1 MSFNNFSNPFV
12 LCPLF
17 LSIVQYQKTF
27 VFLYR
32 IFAPRGAFL
41 PSPELLNIRKQRR
54 FFKPI
59 NTLSTNRLHSISVSS
74 GIKKTTSYWYHQ
86 KKDYFCII
94 KRTFICILLCQN
106 TSDNQALTKPVFTQ
120 KSLVKHHFSPISP
133 KFTLKRPFPPVS
145 RTIFSPAKH
154 LRPPPAQRPPLPTTI
169 RFAPNSPISK
179 NQLKQ
184 QNDNTTQLH
193 SQNGETTPK
202 GDGGMK
208 III

>member
-1 MSFNNFSNPFV
+1 M
-12 LCPLF
+12 
-17 LSIVQYQKTF
+17 
-27 VFLYR
+27 YR
-32 IFAPRGAFL
+32 IFALRGAFL

>member
-1 MSFNNFSNPFV
+1 MSFVSVHCTISKN
-12 LCPLF
+12 L
-17 LSIVQYQKTF
+17 
-27 VFLYR
+27 
-32 IFAPRGAFL
+32 
-41 PSPELLNIRKQRR
+41 R
-54 FFKPI
+54 FFVSDFRPSRSLLAFAI
-59 NTLSTNRLHSISVSS
+59 NVKYSKAMRFFASTNILSTNNLHYMETTFK
-74 GIKKTTSYWYHQ
+74 IKKTTSYWYHQ

-106 TSDNQALTKPVFTQ
+106 TNDNQALTKPVFTQ
-120 KSLVKHHFSPISP
+120 KSLVKHHFSSISP
-133 KFTLKRPFPPVS
+133 KFTLKRPFSPVS

-154 LRPPPAQRPPLPTTI
+154 LRPPPAQRPSLPTTI

>member
-1 MSFNNFSNPFV
+1 MVIKKVSKQLILTVLSFNNFSNPFV

-32 IFAPRGAFL
+32 IFALCEAFL
-41 PSPELLNIRKQRR
+41 PSPEMLNIRKQRR

-106 TSDNQALTKPVFTQ
+106 TSDNQALTKP
-120 KSLVKHHFSPISP
+120 
-133 KFTLKRPFPPVS
+133 
-145 RTIFSPAKH
+145 SPATRPKTTSPDNH
-154 LRPPPAQRPPLPTTI
+154 PLRAQLPD
-169 RFAPNSPISK
+169 FKKSA
-179 NQLKQ
+179 
-184 QNDNTTQLH
+184 
-193 SQNGETTPK
+193 
-202 GDGGMK
+202 
-208 III
+208 